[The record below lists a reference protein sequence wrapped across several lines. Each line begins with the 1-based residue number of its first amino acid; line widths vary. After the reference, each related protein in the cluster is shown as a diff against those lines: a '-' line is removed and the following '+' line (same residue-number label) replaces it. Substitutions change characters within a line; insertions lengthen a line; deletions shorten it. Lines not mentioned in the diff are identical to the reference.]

1 MHVKGIWKLHGID
14 SVTGKSRSANNAT
27 FYNSYEE
34 ALAAAQSYVGRD
46 NKPCP
51 GIVIFKA
58 YSLVMPVP
66 PVKPSVVVV
75 EFDDHFVP
83 DTVDTDRV

>member
-27 FYNSYEE
+27 FYESYDE
-34 ALAAAQSYVGRD
+34 ALAAAKTYCSRG
-46 NKPCP
+46 NNPCP

-58 YSLVMPVP
+58 YQLVTPVAAP
-66 PVKPSVVVV
+66 VVVV
-75 EFDDHFVP
+75 DFEDHHVP
-83 DTVDTDRV
+83 DTGVIS